1 MRPLAALQGRRSPL
15 GFWRILR
22 APVQYTS
29 VFLRDPPVRTTPL
42 QPHQLGTK
50 IVRNTASGAL
60 RIIVL
65 APIPFLLTPFLL
77 RHVGSAG
84 FGIWAVLLSFNGLTA
99 LADLGI
105 TGTLTKHV
113 SEHYTH
119 QDYESLNRVM
129 NAGILMFSAIAVLSV
144 FAVNLASGFLISVFF
159 RQSLLPIW
167 QVQHVI
173 RLLSIAIA
181 LNLLAFPF
189 ASVMSGLQRLDLTNL
204 LWALNAIFT
213 AVAAAV
219 FVAMGKGIPGL
230 VYAIVLTSG
239 ILFTLN
245 VILAGHLLPELR
257 IRPGLVRLNDIKA
270 LSVFSLQVYV
280 VQVASAV
287 YFHTEK
293 LLLAHFTGPI
303 PVGWYE
309 IGNDLALKIRN
320 APALLMTP
328 LMPAAS
334 ELEARG
340 DQARTSELY
349 YRAHKY
355 LAFIGVAMFTVVALL
370 AHRFIEL
377 WLGPGFSATARALIV
392 LTGVQIANLAGG
404 PALLIL
410 VGRGTLRPTVR
421 FALVGMFGTLTI
433 STILISRWGFSGALY
448 GTTVSVLGAAGYLL
462 WMFHQETGFSK
473 RRLIRIYV
481 QPMLW
486 GLGVAGLAHYLIP
499 VGQFHWAGTIA
510 TAIAIAAAFI
520 TGLLTTRYFDA
531 FDLRI
536 LERFVPLPEAVR
548 GSSLFR

>member
-1 MRPLAALQGRRSPL
+1 M
-15 GFWRILR
+15 
-22 APVQYTS
+22 
-29 VFLRDPPVRTTPL
+29 
-42 QPHQLGTK
+42 
-50 IVRNTASGAL
+50 L
-60 RIIVL
+60 RIVVL

-77 RHVGSAG
+77 RHVGGTG
-84 FGIWAVLLSFNGLTA
+84 FGIWAVLLSLNGLTA

-113 SEHYTH
+113 SEHYTR
-119 QDYESLNRVM
+119 QDYENLNRVM
-129 NAGILMFSAIAVLSV
+129 NAGILMFSAIAAVSVL
-144 FAVNLASGFLISVFF
+144 AVNLAAGFLISAFF
-159 RQSLLPIW
+159 RQSPLPIW
-167 QVQHVI
+167 QLQHAI

-230 VYAIVLTSG
+230 VDAIVLTSG

-245 VILAGHLLPELR
+245 VILAWRLLPELR
-257 IRPGLVRLNDIKA
+257 IRPGLVRLDDIKA
-270 LSVFSLQVYV
+270 LSAFSLQVYV
-280 VQVASAV
+280 VQVASTV

-293 LLLAHFTGPI
+293 LLLAHFTGPT
-303 PVGWYE
+303 PVAWYE

-340 DQARTSELY
+340 DQVRASELY
-349 YRAHKY
+349 YRTHKY
-355 LAFIGVAMFTVVALL
+355 LAFIGVATFTLVALL

-377 WLGPGFSATARALIV
+377 WLGPGFSAAARALIV
-392 LTGVQIANLAGG
+392 LTGVQIANLAGS

-410 VGRGTLRPTVR
+410 VGRGTLRPAVR
-421 FALVGMFGTLTI
+421 FALVGMLGTLI
-433 STILISRWGFSGALY
+433 LSTILISCWGFAGALY
-448 GTTVSVLGAAGYLL
+448 GTAVSVLGAAAYLI
-462 WMFHQETGFSK
+462 WMFHEETGFSK

-481 QPMLW
+481 RPMLW
-486 GLGVAGLAHYLIP
+486 GLGLAGWAHYLIP
-499 VGQFHWAGTIA
+499 VGQFHWAGIIT
-510 TAIAIAAAFI
+510 TAIAIAAVFA
-520 TGLLTTRYFDA
+520 TGLLLSRYFDA

-536 LERFVPLPEAVR
+536 LERFVPIPESVR
-548 GSSLFR
+548 GSALFR

>member
-1 MRPLAALQGRRSPL
+1 VPLLDPL
-15 GFWRILR
+15 
-22 APVQYTS
+22 VH
-29 VFLRDPPVRTTPL
+29 TTPR
-42 QPHQLGTK
+42 QPHQLGAK

-60 RIIVL
+60 RIVVL

-77 RHVGSAG
+77 RHVGGTG
-84 FGIWAVLLSFNGLTA
+84 FGIWAVLLSLNGLTA

-113 SEHYTH
+113 SEHYTR
-119 QDYESLNRVM
+119 QDYENLNRVM
-129 NAGILMFSAIAVLSV
+129 NAGILMFSAIAAVSVL
-144 FAVNLASGFLISVFF
+144 AVNLAAGFLISAFF
-159 RQSLLPIW
+159 RQSSLPIW
-167 QVQHVI
+167 QLQHAI

-230 VYAIVLTSG
+230 VDAIVLTSG

-245 VILAGHLLPELR
+245 VILAWRLLPELR
-257 IRPGLVRLNDIKA
+257 IRPDLVRLNDIKA
-270 LSVFSLQVYV
+270 LSAFSLQVYV
-280 VQVASAV
+280 VQVASTV

-293 LLLAHFTGPI
+293 LLLAHFTGPT
-303 PVGWYE
+303 PVAWYE

-340 DQARTSELY
+340 DQARASELY
-349 YRAHKY
+349 YRTHKY
-355 LAFIGVAMFTVVALL
+355 LAFIGVATFTLVALL

-377 WLGPGFSATARALIV
+377 WLGPGFSAAARALIV
-392 LTGVQIANLAGG
+392 LTGVQIANLAGS

-410 VGRGTLRPTVR
+410 VGRGTLRPAVR
-421 FALVGMFGTLTI
+421 FALVGMLGTLI
-433 STILISRWGFSGALY
+433 LSTILISRWGFAGALY
-448 GTTVSVLGAAGYLL
+448 GTAVSVLGAAAYLI
-462 WMFHQETGFSK
+462 WMFHEETGFSK

-481 QPMLW
+481 RPMLW
-486 GLGVAGLAHYLIP
+486 GLGLAGWAHYLIP
-499 VGQFHWAGTIA
+499 VGQFHWGGIIT
-510 TAIAIAAAFI
+510 TAIAIAAVFA
-520 TGLLTTRYFDA
+520 TGLLLSRYFDA

-536 LERFVPLPEAVR
+536 LERFVPIPEAVR
-548 GSSLFR
+548 GSALFR